1 MAVVCSEI
9 GEDFPLQ
16 GIQDHLFDS
25 GDEENEDGE
34 TYVETTF
41 EVSSTKPKCNFSSIT
56 ISHCT
61 SSSVDL
67 VGLQV
72 WRGAL
77 LLSDFVLANPKLL
90 QGKTVLELAAGTGLT
105 SIVAATLA
113 HAVTATDVSR
123 GEILPLIRKNA
134 NLNMSVLAMPH
145 NFSVQELDF
154 FWDSWSPD
162 LEQRVVSSEVVL
174 AADVVYD
181 RHITEHFFKTL
192 QKILQTT
199 KVVFLAI
206 ERRQSDPRD
215 SDQVFASNFA
225 YFKHKLDALNGCN
238 VGINLVTVNQERLD
252 FAQFFQYSRVPELTL
267 WRVESRKEEIS

>member
-1 MAVVCSEI
+1 M
-9 GEDFPLQ
+9 
-16 GIQDHLFDS
+16 
-25 GDEENEDGE
+25 
-34 TYVETTF
+34 
-41 EVSSTKPKCNFSSIT
+41 
-56 ISHCT
+56 
-61 SSSVDL
+61 
-67 VGLQV
+67 

-77 LLSDFVLANPKLL
+77 LLSDFVLANPQLL

-134 NLNMSVLAMPH
+134 NLNTSVLAMPH

-162 LEQRVVSSEVVL
+162 LEQRVVSSEVFLSFSLSSKTTVSFQVVL

-199 KVVFLAI
+199 KVIVI
-206 ERRQSDPRD
+206 CSG
-215 SDQVFASNFA
+215 
-225 YFKHKLDALNGCN
+225 LNYLLSSILFSGGVSCH
-238 VGINLVTVNQERLD
+238 
-252 FAQFFQYSRVPELTL
+252 
-267 WRVESRKEEIS
+267 